1 MPFYYT
7 YIVEEIFML
16 SIPMHIFHTLIALT
30 CTDNLLQII
39 ITVLIMAAWDIYFL
53 SEYLLDSEGMYEQR
67 HNIII
72 FFNVYMINATV
83 WGIIVQNGR
92 KMMFLQALKLK
103 SINEE
108 YLDILQYIPEGI
120 MIA

>member
-83 WGIIVQNGR
+83 WGIIVQN
-92 KMMFLQALKLK
+92 
-103 SINEE
+103 
-108 YLDILQYIPEGI
+108 
-120 MIA
+120 